1 LGPYTDKG
9 SPLMTNA
16 SEGVIDATI
25 LTVSNTKYLVY
36 KVDGNAHAHP
46 CLIYAIQ
53 LGATGMTVGGPTTLL
68 LKNDLP
74 WEAGIV

>member
-1 LGPYTDKG
+1 
-9 SPLMTNA
+9 MTNA